1 MRHRLDLALRFKE
14 EAVAYRS
21 LPPDV
26 RKLADQAYEVTAR
39 IKINRLHETS
49 WLRRPKPVRGLS
61 LESGTAP

>member
-39 IKINRLHETS
+39 IKINKLLETGGL
-49 WLRRPKPVRGLS
+49 LRAKPVRGLS
-61 LESGTAP
+61 LKSRTAP